1 MLCLIFSLIK
11 SIKNIIF
18 IVFAIEQ
25 EPPANKKDIYQEK
38 CNDSDSSG
46 LNDTTGSTFE
56 VERIIGHRSR
66 KVTKTFYK
74 VKWKNFDE
82 SYNEWVNEDNMNCPS
97 LIEAYYKN
105 KKRHLD

>member
-38 CNDSDSSG
+38 
-46 LNDTTGSTFE
+46 
-56 VERIIGHRSR
+56 
-66 KVTKTFYK
+66 
-74 VKWKNFDE
+74 
-82 SYNEWVNEDNMNCPS
+82 WVNEDNMNCPS